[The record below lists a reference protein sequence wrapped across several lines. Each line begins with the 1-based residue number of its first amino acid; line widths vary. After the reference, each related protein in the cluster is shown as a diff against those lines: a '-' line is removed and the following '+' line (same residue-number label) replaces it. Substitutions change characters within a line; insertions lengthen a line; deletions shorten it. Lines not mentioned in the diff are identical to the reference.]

1 MSRTGII
8 SLQICSCSPQ
18 GMSLKGVWL
27 EGVAWVWLEGVASL
41 VLYLFSEEHGICFVE
56 TSNLDGET
64 NLKIRQAH
72 PSTAELNESNVV
84 SSVVSSCVVL

>member
-27 EGVAWVWLEGVASL
+27 EGVASL
-41 VLYLFSEEHGICFVE
+41 MLYLFSEEHGICFVE